1 MWLLKVY
8 WSHGLISGRTLCFT
22 DMANTSVVPDL
33 AMPTEA
39 WVLAPNARGTFD
51 IIWSCAQTAAL
62 CAWVSI
68 CVNVPAP
75 DYGNLDLL
83 RDKFHFILL
92 TLLGPELVFMLA
104 FFQFQ
109 LARASVKQFRDDGY
123 TNWSLRHAFYA
134 DMGGIHVQHRAWK
147 RFPVNAKQLHYLV
160 TRGHMAYPEITLKE
174 IEARGKTDGF
184 AR

>member
-1 MWLLKVY
+1 MN
-8 WSHGLISGRTLCFT
+8 
-22 DMANTSVVPDL
+22 MANNSLVPDL
-33 AMPTEA
+33 DMPSAA
-39 WVLAPNARGTFD
+39 WVPAPNTRGTFD
-51 IIWSCAQTAAL
+51 IIWSCAQTTAL

-104 FFQFQ
+104 FTQFQ
-109 LARASVKQFRDDGY
+109 SARASVKQFRDDGY
-123 TNWSLRHAFYA
+123 PNWSLRHAFYA
-134 DMGGIHVQHRAWK
+134 DMGGIHVKHRAWK

-160 TRGHMAYPEITLKE
+160 THGHMVYPEITLKE
-174 IEARGKTDGF
+174 IKARGKTDGL
-184 AR
+184 ARWE